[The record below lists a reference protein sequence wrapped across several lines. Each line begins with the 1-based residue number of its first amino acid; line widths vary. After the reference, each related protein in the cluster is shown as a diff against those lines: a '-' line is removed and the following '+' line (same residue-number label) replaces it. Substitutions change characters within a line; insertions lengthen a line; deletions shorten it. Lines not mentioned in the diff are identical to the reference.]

1 MEEKY
6 ERANAHVVV
15 RVREPDES
23 DRHEVVDVHHH
34 IVLKTEQ
41 EEKNKEE
48 KGEWMYTITHS
59 YKQKKVVDIHHHIV
73 LKIES
78 HSPRMI
84 MKTMVEI
91 HHHIVLKRRISEKVF
106 LCVGR

>member
-6 ERANAHVVV
+6 KRADAHVVV

-48 KGEWMYTITHS
+48 KVSGCTPSHTVINKKRWWTYIIT
-59 YKQKKVVDIHHHIV
+59 
-73 LKIES
+73 
-78 HSPRMI
+78 
-84 MKTMVEI
+84 
-91 HHHIVLKRRISEKVF
+91 
-106 LCVGR
+106 

>member
-6 ERANAHVVV
+6 KRADAHVVV

-23 DRHEVVDVHHH
+23 DRHEVVDIHHH
-34 IVLKTEQ
+34 IVLQNRKRKKKVSGCTPS
-41 EEKNKEE
+41 
-48 KGEWMYTITHS
+48 HS
-59 YKQKKVVDIHHHIV
+59 HKQKKVVDIHHHIV

-91 HHHIVLKRRISEKVF
+91 HHHIVSKRRISERVF